1 VTIPSGCFARSQ
13 HDAGKV
19 SSVEQLATESVDA
32 GEPAS
37 PAGSVG
43 ANKATQAREATEIK
57 TLPGVFTGE
66 QERPTHAERVVPFG
80 WAALAGLGWML
91 AGGLWLSRGAAHVNV
106 SNVTAYGRW
115 AFGHLA
121 YSDLFQLYMTARL
134 GSHAAP
140 YVHLPIQYPVVSG
153 VFMWLAAW
161 APGPAG
167 YFALSAVGLSLCAMI
182 SLWLLSRLVPRSY
195 HWFGFLPLLA
205 LYGLLNW
212 DLLGIVFLLAG
223 LEASRRRRLGW
234 AGVFIA
240 LGTFAKLFPLVLL
253 GFLLVQLARL
263 RDWRSLGRVLT
274 GFVAVAAVLNL
285 PFALASSAGWSYFF
299 RYNLKRPG
307 SMGLRWALE
316 VLEVHK
322 VPTAI
327 IDATTFGIAAL
338 VALACLWWVWRG
350 GPLLSA
356 MALTMLVFFFVN
368 KVYSPQYTLW
378 VLVFLMLAS
387 WPSWLYGLL
396 GAMGTLDYFNSFVML
411 HFSEK
416 LGKVDSWY
424 YHMVFVHG
432 VDLRYGV
439 LALCGIAGGIWL
451 LGADRAG
458 WVRQQA

>member
-1 VTIPSGCFARSQ
+1 MTIPPGPLARSQ
-13 HDAGKV
+13 SDVRQAEGKQTSLSPHV
-19 SSVEQLATESVDA
+19 SEGREQLTAHSE
-32 GEPAS
+32 
-37 PAGSVG
+37 
-43 ANKATQAREATEIK
+43 
-57 TLPGVFTGE
+57 
-66 QERPTHAERVVPFG
+66 HVVPF
-80 WAALAGLGWML
+80 WLAALVGLGWML
-91 AGGLWLSRGAAHVNV
+91 AGGLWLSRGASHVNV
-106 SNVTAYGRW
+106 SHVTAYGRW
-115 AFGHLA
+115 AYAHLA

-167 YFALSAVGLSLCAMI
+167 YFALSAVGLSLCALI
-182 SLWLLSRLVPRSY
+182 SLWLLSKLVPHSY

-205 LYGLLNW
+205 IYGLLNW
-212 DLLGIVFLLAG
+212 DLLGIVFLLAA

-234 AGVFIA
+234 AGVLIA

-253 GFLLVQLARL
+253 GFLVVQLARL
-263 RDWRSLGRVLT
+263 RDWRSLGRMVT
-274 GFVAVAAVLNL
+274 GFLGVSTAINL

-316 VLEVHK
+316 VLDVHK
-322 VPTAI
+322 VPTEI
-327 IDATTFGIAAL
+327 VDATTFGLTAL
-338 VALACLWWVWRG
+338 VALACLWWVWQG
-350 GPLLSA
+350 GPYLSA

-378 VLVFLMLAS
+378 VLVFVMLAS

-416 LGKVDSWY
+416 LGTADSWY
-424 YHMVFVHG
+424 YQVVFVHG

-451 LGADRAG
+451 LGAERVG
-458 WVRQQA
+458 WMRKQA